1 MPRYRRAPLTLAEIQ
16 RDGPPVRLRDL
27 VALTG
32 LNPITVRRDIYCHA
46 LSARKRVNKKNSTF
60 FVDREEARRWL
71 RSMGIKVATNGA
83 GSNVPRGT
91 SFISK

>member
-16 RDGPPVRLRDL
+16 KDGPPVRLRDL

-46 LSARKRVNKKNSTF
+46 LAARKRVNKRNSTF
-60 FVDREEARRWL
+60 FVGREEARRWL
-71 RSMGIKVATNGA
+71 LSMGIKFPTNGA
-83 GSNVPRGT
+83 PPTVPRGT
-91 SFISK
+91 SFERK